1 MQVAHKRERRAKIMR
16 KKGSDPRGL
25 RTLSLNDRPSKVS
38 VEDFASPLAPGMQVR
53 DFLGALPSLLAG
65 RELREVADR
74 IAKAAAERREIIV
87 GLGAHVIKV
96 GLGPVLVSWM
106 ERGILTALA
115 MNGAGV
121 IHDTEIALCGKT
133 SEDVGPALDEGMFGV
148 SEETAALINE
158 ALSRARAKGMGFGS
172 AVAQKLVEGNPPYA
186 HLSLLCQ
193 AFRREIPVTVHVAIG
208 TDIVHM
214 HPAADG
220 AAIGEASL
228 RDFHRLASRIARL
241 EGGAYVNI
249 GSAVVLPEVFLK
261 ALNVARNQGNKVD
274 HFTTVDMDFIKQYR
288 PSVNVVDRPVRKGG
302 RGFQLI
308 GHHELNL
315 PLLTVAVLER
325 LAAGVEVSKS

>member
-1 MQVAHKRERRAKIMR
+1 MR
-16 KKGSDPRGL
+16 KKSHDPGRL
-25 RTLSLNDRPSKVS
+25 RTISLSDRFSKVS
-38 VEDFASPLAPGMQVR
+38 VQDFASPLAAGMQVR

-65 RELREVADR
+65 RELREAADR
-74 IAKAAAERREIIV
+74 IARAAADRKEIIV
-87 GLGAHVIKV
+87 GLGAHVVKV
-96 GLGPVLVSWM
+96 GLAPVLISWM

-133 SEDVGPALDEGMFGV
+133 SEDVGPSLDEGMFGV
-148 SEETAALINE
+148 GEETAVLMNE
-158 ALSRARAKGMGFGS
+158 ALSRARPEGKGFGS
-172 AVAQKLVEGNPPYA
+172 AVAQRLVEGNPPYA
-186 HLSLLCQ
+186 NLSLLCQ
-193 AFRREIPVTVHVAIG
+193 AFRRGIPVTVHVAIG

-228 RDFHRLASRIARL
+228 RDFHRLVSLIARL
-241 EGGAYVNI
+241 EGGAYLNI

-261 ALNVARNQGNKVD
+261 ALNVARNQGNKVE
-274 HFTTVDMDFIKQYR
+274 HFTTVDMDFIRHYR

-302 RGFQLI
+302 RGFQFI

-325 LAAGVEVSKS
+325 LASGTQESKS